1 MSQSYIEI
9 NGKRYDPIS
18 GLPVNANNPI
28 EPESVGLRGAVAEP
42 VVKPRQAHQL
52 ASHLARHSA
61 QKSRTL
67 KRNSVKKP
75 VTHQKPAIKTT
86 SPAEAHLSTKTEAS
100 LIKKSTASVAPS
112 RTARAH
118 QATKSTTIRH
128 FSQQLTG
135 PSASKARE
143 QIAHAKTGTTFDI
156 APPPRRQSLALAA
169 APASI
174 ASAPVKSQ
182 FTELLERHE
191 ETTHHRYLET
201 PKAKR
206 SLLARLR
213 PGHKRAA
220 GFAAV
225 GLTILLVAGFIVWQN
240 KANIELQLADA
251 KAGIHATLPGQV
263 PSGYGA
269 AQFRYEPGLV
279 AIKYESGQD
288 GHYFQ
293 FIQKASGYAT
303 SSTLAS
309 LVGSNGG
316 YQTVNAEGQ
325 TVYINT
331 SGNQASAAWLNGG
344 ILHLVKGNA
353 SLSRQQLIEL
363 ATSS

>member
-9 NGKRYDPIS
+9 NGRRYDPIS
-18 GLPVNANNPI
+18 GLPVDANNLATP
-28 EPESVGLRGAVAEP
+28 EPAELKEAVAEP
-42 VVKPRQAHQL
+42 VAKPRQAHHI
-52 ASHLARHSA
+52 ASHLTPHSA
-61 QKSRTL
+61 EKSKTL
-67 KRNSVKKP
+67 RRNSVKKP

-86 SPAEAHLSTKTEAS
+86 SPAEAHLSKKTEAS
-100 LIKKSTASVAPS
+100 LIKKSTASIAPG
-112 RTARAH
+112 RTERAR
-118 QATKSTTIRH
+118 QAAKSTNIRH
-128 FSQQLTG
+128 FGQQLAS
-135 PSASKARE
+135 PSATRAKLHA
-143 QIAHAKTGTTFDI
+143 AHPKTGTTFDI
-156 APPPRRQSLALAA
+156 APPLRRQSLALAA

-174 ASAPVKSQ
+174 ASAPAKSQ

-191 ETTHHRYLET
+191 EVTHHRYLES
-201 PKAKR
+201 PKTKQG
-206 SLLARLR
+206 LLARLG

-225 GLTILLVAGFIVWQN
+225 GLAILLVAGFIVWQN
-240 KANIELQLADA
+240 KTNIELQLADA

-269 AQFRYEPGLV
+269 AQFHYEPGLV
-279 AIKYESGQD
+279 AIKYQSGQD

-293 FIQKASGYAT
+293 LIQRASGYAT
-303 SSTLAS
+303 NSTLAS
-309 LVGSNGG
+309 LVSNNGG

-344 ILHLVKGNA
+344 ILHLVKGNS